1 MIGKKTALLLLA
13 LLLSLGV
20 CGARALTATGL
31 ETEMVGRDWAQ
42 SKFFDRME
50 ALTGVSVQATGVN
63 DEKEYAKL
71 LEAMQKGD
79 VLEDMLFKANLS
91 RAQEIALLH
100 SGAIIDL
107 APLIEENMPNL
118 SALLERHPEWRG
130 TITLEDGRIAS
141 LPLLSESERQ
151 VMLWINRAWLDKLG
165 LAMPTTLPE
174 LTDALLA
181 IRDGDPNGNGKADE
195 IGADLVGVYEM
206 RWLLP
211 AFGIVADDY
220 NLARGEAGEI
230 VFAPE
235 LPAYR
240 EFIALLA
247 DWHERGVLRAD
258 AFTAMHSTQAL
269 SERKDDAPV
278 TSGMLLSMTPYTH
291 IDASAVLDYEPVL
304 LAGPDGTTRWRDL
317 LGGVWTGCFA
327 VTSACKDPAQALAWA
342 DALYAEAGALL
353 GYAGVEGEDYT
364 VNDKGYWSFALGGNR
379 DVSLIRSQVLMYTGT
394 AMPGLFPA
402 DFIQHVDSDIDRHVF
417 AASAK
422 AQAVSERVTQP
433 YCLGTADQ
441 ARADALSATLGALVD
456 TGIARFATGELELND
471 QTYDAW
477 LAELR
482 AAGSEE
488 LVALFQNA
496 Q

>member
-1 MIGKKTALLLLA
+1 MIEKKTAALLLI
-13 LLLSLGV
+13 LLLSLCA
-20 CGARALTATGL
+20 CGAQALTATGL
-31 ETEMVGRDWAQ
+31 ETELVERSWAE
-42 SKFFDRME
+42 SKFFARME
-50 ALTGVSVQATGVN
+50 ALTGVSVQATGVS
-63 DEKEYAKL
+63 DEKEYAVL
-71 LEAMQKGD
+71 LGAMEKGD
-79 VLEDMLFKANLS
+79 VQTDMLFKANLS
-91 RAQEIALLH
+91 RAQEIALLD

-107 APLIEENMPNL
+107 APLIEENMPYL
-118 SALLERHPEWRG
+118 SALLERHPAWKD
-130 TITLEDGRIAS
+130 TIALEDGRIAS

-165 LAMPTTLPE
+165 LAMPETLTE

-181 IRDGDPNGNGKADE
+181 IRDGDPNGNGRADE
-195 IGADLVGVYEM
+195 VGADLIGVYEM

-220 NLARGEAGEI
+220 NLARGKAGEI

-240 EFIALLA
+240 EFIALLR
-247 DWHERGVLRAD
+247 DWYERGVLRAD

-269 SERKDDAPV
+269 NERKNDAPV

-291 IDASAVLDYEPVL
+291 IDANAVMDYEPVL

-327 VTSACKDPAQALAWA
+327 VTSACQNPAQALAWA
-342 DALYAEAGALL
+342 DALYAEEGALL
-353 GYAGVEGEDYT
+353 GYAGIEGEDYT
-364 VNDKGYWSFALGGNR
+364 VNDEGYWSFAISGSR
-379 DVSLIRSQVLMYTGT
+379 SISLIRSQVLMYTGT
-394 AMPGLFPA
+394 AMPGLYPA
-402 DFIQHVDSDIDRHVF
+402 DFIQHIDSDIDRHVF

-433 YCLGTADQ
+433 YCLSAGDQ
-441 ARADALSATLGALVD
+441 ARADALNTTLGALVD
-456 TGIARFATGELELND
+456 TGIARFATGETELTD
-471 QTYDAW
+471 ETYAAW

-482 AAGSEE
+482 AAGSDE
-488 LVALFQNA
+488 LAALFQNA